1 VWRRTVNRV
10 RLWTAASLERVRRPT
25 AAGVELVPAGN
36 SPPSFP
42 GSETHVGYE
51 LRRDL

>member
-10 RLWTAASLERVRRPT
+10 RLGTTESLERVRRPT
-25 AAGVELVPAGN
+25 AEGVELVPAGS
-36 SPPSFP
+36 SPPPFP